1 MNYLLIITAA
11 ALLVGFIIGW
21 AKGLIGILTGILSW
35 VIILGV
41 MYVATPAIEK
51 AYAKGPVYE
60 KMYNTVSDHVSNGLV
75 TKENKAIDKLNE
87 QIEADNNSDTVP
99 TTTETPAETENKKAD
114 IELGDAQSMKDFL
127 AGIRIDL
134 PSEVTRIVSRAVDDT
149 TNAAAELVS
158 NITADSENKISS
170 ANDTIVS
177 TVSTPIATLMVRGL
191 ALLTAFLLA
200 LIITRVIAL
209 IGQALGDA
217 PVIGGISRFF
227 GGVWGIIVVLVI
239 VWLFMD
245 FVTCFS
251 ITPNGQKLLSQINSS
266 SFLDT
271 LYINN
276 PLSFLIEK

>member
-1 MNYLLIITAA
+1 MNYLLIITLIL
-11 ALLVGFIIGW
+11 LLVGFIIGW

-41 MYVATPAIEK
+41 MYVATPMIEK

-75 TKENKAIDKLNE
+75 KKENKAIDKLNE
-87 QIEADNNSDTVP
+87 QIEAENNSDTIDDTDV
-99 TTTETPAETENKKAD
+99 EQNESGNKKAD
-114 IELGDAQSMKDFL
+114 IELNDSQSMKDFL
-127 AGIRIDL
+127 EGISIKL
-134 PSEVTRIVSRAVDDT
+134 PSEVTRIVARAVDDA
-149 TNAAAELVS
+149 TNAAAELVT
-158 NITADSENKISS
+158 NITADSEDKITS
-170 ANDTIVS
+170 ANDTIVN

-191 ALLTAFLLA
+191 ALLTAFLIA
-200 LIITRVIAL
+200 IIITRIVAL
-209 IGQALGDA
+209 IGQALGNA

-227 GGVWGIIVVLVI
+227 GGIWGIIVVLVL

-251 ITPNGQKLLSQINSS
+251 ITPNGQKLMEQINSS
-266 SFLDT
+266 TLLDS

-276 PLSFLIEK
+276 PLAFLISE